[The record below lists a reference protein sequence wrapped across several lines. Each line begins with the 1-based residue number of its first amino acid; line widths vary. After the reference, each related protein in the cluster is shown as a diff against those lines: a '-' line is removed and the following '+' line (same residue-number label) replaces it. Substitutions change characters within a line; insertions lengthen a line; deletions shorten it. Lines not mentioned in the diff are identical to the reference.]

1 MSFAW
6 LKWVRTNPA
15 ARQYR
20 AGPGPAWI
28 YARPEG
34 GIIAKSAPFRLG
46 REPAAPAS
54 IRAAQALAGAE
65 SRAVPLESDRTARW
79 QAVGHNPKPV
89 VLVAVVRVVVPVAVR
104 GAHVV
109 AIVVERPAAHHAR
122 GFSQPP
128 RHPSV
133 PNGMSPQVLHFF
145 SSLPAAGPT
154 PPAGSR
160 HARIGPC

>member
-1 MSFAW
+1 MSFTW
-6 LKWVRTNPA
+6 SRWVWANPTA
-15 ARQYR
+15 QQYR
-20 AGPGPAWI
+20 AGPGPLWI

-54 IRAAQALAGAE
+54 IRAAQAIAGAE
-65 SRAVPLESDRTARW
+65 SRAVPLKTNRTARW

-89 VLVAVVRVVVPVAVR
+89 VLIAVVRVVVPVAVR

-109 AIVVERPAAHHAR
+109 AIVVERPAANHAR

-133 PNGMSPQVLHFF
+133 PDGMSPQVLHFF
-145 SSLPAAGPT
+145 SSPPTSGPA
-154 PPAGSR
+154 PPACGR